1 MNGFRSIHQ
10 DDQWFVRRL
19 GNASLQ
25 RPDTFWCGD
34 EHGNGAWQLAPGET
48 CFFLTMGEARRVLR
62 GIKERFPD
70 EHMVVSALED
80 CEAEMLGLVRAAEAQ
95 AKQDGL
101 FVGRV

>member
-1 MNGFRSIHQ
+1 M
-10 DDQWFVRRL
+10 
-19 GNASLQ
+19 LQ
-25 RPDTFWCGD
+25 
-34 EHGNGAWQLAPGET
+34 
-48 CFFLTMGEARRVLR
+48 